1 LDARTVLQIVLYAAL
16 IALSGTAIWALVV
29 VVGTARSTKR
39 LVENLDERLPP
50 LIEKADKTLD
60 SVNMEMARVDDI
72 VTQLE
77 EVSDKVTSTTR
88 AASEIVNAPAAA
100 VAGLGGGLRRFFSVL
115 TGRRL

>member
-1 LDARTVLQIVLYAAL
+1 VGQVLQIVLYAVL
-16 IALSGTAIWALVV
+16 IALCATAIWALVV

-39 LVENLDERLPP
+39 LVEDLDAHLPP
-50 LIEKADKTLD
+50 LIEKANGTLD

-88 AASEIVNAPAAA
+88 VASEIVNAPAAA
-100 VAGLGGGLRRFFSVL
+100 VAGLGGGLRKFFSVL